1 MAEVAGFSSQIWMNL
16 TFLPSYPGPF
26 QVIPK
31 LRLFLRIQPTSTVVS
46 DSLPFEARI
55 AKPDEEILPTLF
67 TLHNL
72 FCSGSKSKF
81 KEKFVVS
88 HFVFK
93 GKAPTRHIP
102 LSAFQERV
110 MLYNSEVELKSEVEI
125 SSCLLVHYSDFDLPH
140 ITLILQLS
148 TALLKAL
155 HLRCKD
161 FVSNIEQILLDAR
174 NIYSKLSK
182 LALALEKNLL
192 VTSTLTI
199 SSDPYTIQNA
209 VTEAGTETET
219 ETETKGSPVE
229 SNGVEP
235 ITSAGDADEVM
246 AEVEE
251 AEVED
256 VTTVD
261 MDTIE
266 AIVRSSEAADTTPT
280 RDS

>member
-1 MAEVAGFSSQIWMNL
+1 MGRVDELGFNLGCFNLPFLRVYMDSPQPGMESEKQINDEEVKSVIEVMAASGKYWHDWDKLKGMLSFHLKQVLSDYPEAKMTIEQQQSCLGESLPELAKRLDDAHGRSCRI
-16 TFLPSYPGPF
+16 FLPDLDGEEDTSLFQALNSFAEGP
-26 QVIPK
+26 P
-31 LRLFLRIQPTSTVVS
+31 
-46 DSLPFEARI
+46 
-55 AKPDEEILPTLF
+55 F
-67 TLHNL
+67 TLQRL
-72 FCSGSKSKF
+72 C
-81 KEKFVVS
+81 E
-88 HFVFK
+88 
-93 GKAPTRHIP
+93 
-102 LSAFQERV
+102 
-110 MLYNSEVELKSEVEI
+110 
-125 SSCLLVHYSDFDLPH
+125 
-140 ITLILQLS
+140 
-148 TALLKAL
+148 
-155 HLRCKD
+155 
-161 FVSNIEQILLDAR
+161 ILLDAR

-256 VTTVD
+256 VMTVD

-280 RDS
+280 SDS